1 MADITLNPVKLG
13 VTQKTNVD
21 VINDNFANLDS
32 GKLDVD
38 GTAVN
43 AQKVNNH
50 TVEQDILSTNKILTQ
65 EEYEALGAAEDMV
78 YTNSTPIVQ
87 AIGGIKVG
95 DTFDN
100 MSMEEMFNKLLYP
113 YVKPLAAISV
123 TPNGGVYEK
132 GTSVNVTSVKVTG
145 TVKSEKLKT
154 IEAKNGSASIGTKNE
169 EEVKNGGQFE
179 FVTDPIAVTTNTSF
193 SGIVSDS
200 QNSVTA
206 TGGSFT
212 FVDPFFWG
220 VVAPETPVTSEMVT
234 GLTKV
239 VQTKGSKTFT
249 YTTNNQCMVIAYPAS
264 YGDLKSALDP
274 NKFEN
279 ISSYTKTTL
288 DVTVTSGSVSYN
300 VYVKEAS
307 TASDFAITY
316 SF

>member
-13 VTQKTNVD
+13 VTHKTNVE
-21 VINDNFANLDS
+21 VINDNFSAIDA

-43 AQKVNNH
+43 AQKVNNL
-50 TVEQDILSTNKILTQ
+50 TVETAVPANVVFFTQ
-65 EEYEALGAAEDMV
+65 EEKEALAQDADLV
-78 YTNSTPIVQ
+78 YDNETAVVQ

-95 DTFDN
+95 
-100 MSMEEMFNKLLYP
+100 EKLNGLTLDQVLTKLIFP
-113 YVKPLAAISV
+113 YVKPTVSLAV

-145 TVKSEKLKT
+145 GVKSEQLTK
-154 IEAKNGSASIGTKNE
+154 IEAKNGSNSIGTKE
-169 EEVKNGGQFE
+169 GEEVKNGGQFE
-179 FVTDPIAVTTNTSF
+179 FVTDPIAINANTNFT
-193 SGIVSDS
+193 GLVSDS
-200 QNSVTA
+200 QNTVQASGA
-206 TGGSFT
+206 NFT

-279 ISSYTKTTL
+279 IGSYTKTTL

-307 TASDFAITY
+307 TASGFAITY

>member
-1 MADITLNPVKLG
+1 MADIELKPVKLG
-13 VTQKTNVD
+13 VTTKTNVT
-21 VINDNFANLDS
+21 VINDNFANLDL

-50 TVEQDILSTNKILTQ
+50 TVEQDILSTHKILTQ
-65 EEYEALGAAEDMV
+65 EEYEALGSAEDMV
-78 YTNSTPIVQ
+78 YSNETPIVT

-95 DTFDN
+95 ETFDGLT
-100 MSMEEMFNKLLYP
+100 MEEMWNKLLYP
-113 YVKPLAAISV
+113 YVKPGVAISV

-132 GTSVNVTSVKVTG
+132 GTSVNVTSVKVTA
-145 TVKSEKLKT
+145 TKKSENIVT
-154 IEAKNGSASIGTKNE
+154 VEAKNGSVSMGQKTST
-169 EEVKNGGQFE
+169 EVESGGQFE
-179 FVTDPIAVTTNTSF
+179 FVTDPVAITANTNFT
-193 SGIVSDS
+193 GLVSDS
-200 QNSVTA
+200 QNTVQAS
-206 TGGSFT
+206 GGSFT

-220 VVAPETPVTSEMVT
+220 VIAPETPVTSELVT

-279 ISSYTKTTL
+279 IGSYTKTTL

-307 TASDFAITY
+307 TASGFAITY